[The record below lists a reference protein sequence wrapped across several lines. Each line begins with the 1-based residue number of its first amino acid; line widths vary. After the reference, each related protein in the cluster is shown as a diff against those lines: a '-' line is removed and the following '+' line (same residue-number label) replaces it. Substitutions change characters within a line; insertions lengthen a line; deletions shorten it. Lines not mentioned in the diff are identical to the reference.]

1 MAAVNLQST
10 GARRAR
16 CSDVGVIASA
26 LLLLQSGCTVLAI
39 ADAATSVAVTTVK
52 VGVKAVST
60 AVDAVTPNSDKDKK

>member
-1 MAAVNLQST
+1 MALTLV
-10 GARRAR
+10 
-16 CSDVGVIASA
+16 
-26 LLLLQSGCTVLAI
+26 LLLQTGCTVIAV